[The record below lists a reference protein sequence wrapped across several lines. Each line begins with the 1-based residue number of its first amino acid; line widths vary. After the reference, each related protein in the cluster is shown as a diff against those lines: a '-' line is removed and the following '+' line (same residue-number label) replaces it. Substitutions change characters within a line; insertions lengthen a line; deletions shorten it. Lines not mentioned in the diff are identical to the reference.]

1 MMSSTTTDNNDE
13 GGTNKVNNNGNANGR
28 QGQKQER
35 KRRQR
40 RSPIAVLP
48 SVVVDQIAAGEVVQR
63 PVSVVKELIENSLDA
78 KATHIVVQFDGLKKM
93 SITDNGNGVKKS
105 DLPLLCTRHA
115 TSKLIS
121 VDDFSDLS
129 TFGFRGEA
137 LASTSMVSRLLT
149 VVSRVRVD
157 DDDDNE
163 DDDDDDNDNINNANN
178 DAATATVVAYSQS
191 YQNGKPTQ
199 PKAKPCASK
208 VGTKITIEDLFYN
221 VPHRQQAYS
230 KRESEEYGKI
240 HRIVQDYAVH
250 YPTVGFV
257 CQRTSSSKGKHKT
270 LIVDCNTGQIPAV
283 KILLQSRDSAAA
295 AAAKSSSLTKET
307 QRNNN
312 DDDNSHN
319 QQQQQHHKE
328 RIMEATKQ
336 VLSHVLESN
345 LADYILYM
353 ECNQDA
359 DESILSSSSS
369 PSSITSSKYK
379 FMYAAQIYFTSP
391 AYNSTTRKSG
401 TRGGNK
407 NTNIKQSQGKFII
420 FLNHRLVDLP
430 PLKRALEDVYSNF
443 GNPNRNKNIGKPVLV
458 VNLKIPG
465 SQVDVNVHPSKRQ
478 VALMF
483 QEDLVTALAQKLRQR
498 LEEHGQQF
506 VAQSVVIR
514 NPYADDKKDNKNK
527 KRKQSSVSDF
537 DKDDDEADNSRIN
550 DCSDYTYV
558 KISKKNDQ
566 NNKKPKINS
575 NNNNNDRKKVVP
587 SKLIRTNNAVR
598 AGAIEPFLVSTQ
610 QSMSSTQD
618 DTTRDE
624 ASQPLSRSVLHVST
638 CPLSQPGADID
649 LSQPGAFANALK
661 QERCTCPTD
670 ESRRTVLVKQA
681 VVRPKRVVPTQAKY
695 ASIASLRKRVGKQ
708 QCPETTQQIRT
719 AFFMGALSNQRSLI
733 QCGEDLVM
741 INHLELAKELF
752 YQLALARFGGG
763 AKLAHLGSVGS
774 NNGGIHIQAA
784 IAQALQCEDDL
795 LQYEERGELST
806 DMLSADGDSGC
817 GNVDT
822 SDVSRSGML
831 QVSDTNDNLAHQ
843 ATARLIESS
852 GMLEEYFSIRIEI
865 RKSTEDN
872 VNRSKDNNDDVTGD
886 AILTCLPVL
895 LDGHQ
900 PQSRKLLFF
909 RDIAYIIIQSS
920 CYVVT
925 HSRCNSMFL
934 FDRCIALIFAATCNP
949 SGLEQRKA
957 LLSWDMQGNW

>member
-1 MMSSTTTDNNDE
+1 
-13 GGTNKVNNNGNANGR
+13 
-28 QGQKQER
+28 
-35 KRRQR
+35 R
-40 RSPIAVLP
+40 RSPIAILP

-137 LASTSMVSRLLT
+137 LASTSMVSRLVT
-149 VVSRVRVD
+149 VVSRVP
-157 DDDDNE
+157 
-163 DDDDDDNDNINNANN
+163 
-178 DAATATVVAYSQS
+178 TATVVAYSQS

-208 VGTKITIEDLFYN
+208 AGTKITIEDLFYN

-319 QQQQQHHKE
+319 QQQQQQQQ
-328 RIMEATKQ
+328 R
-336 VLSHVLESN
+336 
-345 LADYILYM
+345 
-353 ECNQDA
+353 
-359 DESILSSSSS
+359 
-369 PSSITSSKYK
+369 
-379 FMYAAQIYFTSP
+379 
-391 AYNSTTRKSG
+391 
-401 TRGGNK
+401 
-407 NTNIKQSQGKFII
+407 KFII

-430 PLKRALEDVYSNF
+430 PLKRALEDVYSDF

-514 NPYADDKKDNKNK
+514 NPYADDQKDNKNK
-527 KRKQSSVSDF
+527 KRKQSSV
-537 DKDDDEADNSRIN
+537 
-550 DCSDYTYV
+550 
-558 KISKKNDQ
+558 
-566 NNKKPKINS
+566 
-575 NNNNNDRKKVVP
+575 KKVVP

-610 QSMSSTQD
+610 QSVSSTQD

-624 ASQPLSRSVLHVST
+624 ASQPLSRSVLH
-638 CPLSQPGADID
+638 
-649 LSQPGAFANALK
+649 
-661 QERCTCPTD
+661 
-670 ESRRTVLVKQA
+670 
-681 VVRPKRVVPTQAKY
+681 AKY

-795 LQYEERGELST
+795 LH
-806 DMLSADGDSGC
+806 
-817 GNVDT
+817 
-822 SDVSRSGML
+822 GML

-843 ATARLIESS
+843 ATARLVESS

-872 VNRSKDNNDDVTGD
+872 VNRSKDNNDDVTED

-900 PQSRKLLFF
+900 PQSHALPLFLLRLATQVDWSREKHCFHGICKEIGNFYAMLPSQSEDLNSYVQHNLFPALSYLLLPSKNQVRNGHYTNMTKLSTLYKVFE
-909 RDIAYIIIQSS
+909 
-920 CYVVT
+920 
-925 HSRCNSMFL
+925 RC
-934 FDRCIALIFAATCNP
+934 
-949 SGLEQRKA
+949 
-957 LLSWDMQGNW
+957 

>member
-1 MMSSTTTDNNDE
+1 MMSPTTTNDDDDDDD
-13 GGTNKVNNNGNANGR
+13 GGANKVNNNNNADGR
-28 QGQKQER
+28 QGQKKEQ
-35 KRRQR
+35 KRRQK
-40 RSPIAVLP
+40 IAILP
-48 SVVVDQIAAGEVVQR
+48 SDVVDQIAAGEVVQR

-93 SITDNGNGVKKS
+93 CITDNGCGVKKI

-115 TSKLIS
+115 TSKLNS

-149 VVSRVRVD
+149 VVSRARVD
-157 DDDDNE
+157 DDDDN
-163 DDDDDDNDNINNANN
+163 DDDDDDNINNANKN
-178 DAATATVVAYSQS
+178 NGAAATATVAAYSQS

-257 CQRTSSSKGKHKT
+257 CQRTSTSKSKHKT

-295 AAAKSSSLTKET
+295 AAAAAKSSSLTKEP
-307 QRNNN
+307 QNNNNNN
-312 DDDNSHN
+312 DDNSHD
-319 QQQQQHHKE
+319 QQQQRHKE
-328 RIMEATKQ
+328 KVMEATKQ

-345 LADYILYM
+345 LADYLLYM

-359 DESILSSSSS
+359 DETISSSSSS
-369 PSSITSSKYK
+369 PSSSTSTSTSSKYK
-379 FMYAAQIYFTSP
+379 FKYAAQIYFTSP

-407 NTNIKQSQGKFII
+407 NTNTKQSQGKFII

-430 PLKRALEDVYSNF
+430 PLKRALEDVYSDF
-443 GNPNRNKNIGKPVLV
+443 GNPNRNKNNGSRNNNNNIGKPVLV

-506 VAQSVVIR
+506 LEQSVVIR
-514 NPYADDKKDNKNK
+514 NPYADDKKNQNK
-527 KRKQSSVSDF
+527 KRKKSSVSDL
-537 DKDDDEADNSRIN
+537 DKDDDDEKSDGDDDDEAHSSKIN
-550 DCSDYTYV
+550 DCSDGIDV
-558 KISKKNDQ
+558 KITKKNDQ
-566 NNKKPKINS
+566 NNKKLKINS
-575 NNNNNDRKKVVP
+575 NNNNNDKKKVAP

-618 DTTRDE
+618 DATRDE

-638 CPLSQPGADID
+638 CPLSKPCANID

-806 DMLSADGDSGC
+806 DMSSVDGDSSC

-843 ATARLIESS
+843 ATARLVESS

-865 RKSTEDN
+865 RKSSEDN
-872 VNRSKDNNDDVTGD
+872 ANRSKDNNDDVTGD

-900 PQSRKLLFF
+900 PQSRKLLLF
-909 RDIAYIIIQSS
+909 RNIAYIVI
-920 CYVVT
+920 YN
-925 HSRCNSMFL
+925 RPNM
-934 FDRCIALIFAATCNP
+934 
-949 SGLEQRKA
+949 
-957 LLSWDMQGNW
+957 

>member
-1 MMSSTTTDNNDE
+1 M
-13 GGTNKVNNNGNANGR
+13 
-28 QGQKQER
+28 
-35 KRRQR
+35 
-40 RSPIAVLP
+40 RSPIAILP

-137 LASTSMVSRLLT
+137 LASTSMVSRLVT
-149 VVSRVRVD
+149 VVSRVP
-157 DDDDNE
+157 
-163 DDDDDDNDNINNANN
+163 
-178 DAATATVVAYSQS
+178 TATVVAYSQS

-208 VGTKITIEDLFYN
+208 AGTKITIEDLFYN

-319 QQQQQHHKE
+319 QQQQQQQQ
-328 RIMEATKQ
+328 R
-336 VLSHVLESN
+336 
-345 LADYILYM
+345 
-353 ECNQDA
+353 
-359 DESILSSSSS
+359 
-369 PSSITSSKYK
+369 
-379 FMYAAQIYFTSP
+379 
-391 AYNSTTRKSG
+391 
-401 TRGGNK
+401 
-407 NTNIKQSQGKFII
+407 KFII

-430 PLKRALEDVYSNF
+430 PLKRALEDVYSDF

-514 NPYADDKKDNKNK
+514 NPYADDQKDNKNK
-527 KRKQSSVSDF
+527 KRKQSSV
-537 DKDDDEADNSRIN
+537 
-550 DCSDYTYV
+550 
-558 KISKKNDQ
+558 
-566 NNKKPKINS
+566 
-575 NNNNNDRKKVVP
+575 KKVVP

-610 QSMSSTQD
+610 QSVSSTQD

-624 ASQPLSRSVLHVST
+624 ASQPLSRSVLH
-638 CPLSQPGADID
+638 
-649 LSQPGAFANALK
+649 
-661 QERCTCPTD
+661 
-670 ESRRTVLVKQA
+670 
-681 VVRPKRVVPTQAKY
+681 AKY

-795 LQYEERGELST
+795 LH
-806 DMLSADGDSGC
+806 
-817 GNVDT
+817 
-822 SDVSRSGML
+822 GML

-843 ATARLIESS
+843 ATARLVESS

-872 VNRSKDNNDDVTGD
+872 VNRSKDNNDDVTED

-900 PQSRKLLFF
+900 PQSHALPLFLLRLATQVDWSREKHCFHGICKEIGNFYAMLPSQSEDLNSYVQHNLFPALSYLLLPSKNQVRNGHYTNMTKLSTLYKVFE
-909 RDIAYIIIQSS
+909 
-920 CYVVT
+920 
-925 HSRCNSMFL
+925 RC
-934 FDRCIALIFAATCNP
+934 
-949 SGLEQRKA
+949 
-957 LLSWDMQGNW
+957 